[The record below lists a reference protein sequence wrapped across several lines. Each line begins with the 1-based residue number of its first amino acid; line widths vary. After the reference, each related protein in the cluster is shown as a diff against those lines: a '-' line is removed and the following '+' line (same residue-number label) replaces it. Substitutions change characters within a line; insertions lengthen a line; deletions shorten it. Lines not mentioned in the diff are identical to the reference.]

1 MTVHPKSALL
11 VLATHGAV
19 IVASIVKPCI
29 TLTNT
34 FSEIGLEGT
43 LCLPLLLVP
52 SDGTVVYLP
61 AKNAVCFIHLVC
73 KDFLFVAFYH

>member
-19 IVASIVKPCI
+19 IVTSIVKPCI